1 MSKNN
6 PPIRDWLTEFKIEFG
21 SASNYLYNN
30 TRQPVKINLTVEA
43 KGDLTFLDEEV
54 ESLVIVY
61 INNKGEHIEI
71 PTNPGE
77 LKWHCTDSKD
87 PLYDYFEGAAEDNK
101 ESLGAVPAALKS
113 ITKSYYI
120 YTGDNHGA
128 VLKLY
133 AKITKYEKD
142 PGETEP
148 KPKYTYTSD
157 NTPFSSS
164 VILEAKRPPA
174 FNFPDHY
181 QFNLAYSES
190 GVPEDLFVHEHSVS
204 LKRFRFVKSAFEDN
218 DKKGM
223 IRWDRKEIGQTWA
236 THVGIAGVGERK
248 VQYQGFTLGDSFT
261 ARENVTS
268 STQDKVV
275 ILLQGA
281 NNISYYYDSNPP
293 SGREGPCTIH
303 AYDSQGN
310 KHTLSFRFE
319 DGQRVNVA
327 LDVTVNAAD

>member
-1 MSKNN
+1 MSENN
-6 PPIRDWLTEFKIEFG
+6 PPIGEWLNEFKIELG

-30 TRQPVKINLTVEA
+30 TRQQVKINLIVEA
-43 KGDLTFLDEEV
+43 KGDQTFLKEEL
-54 ESLVIVY
+54 ESLVMVY
-61 INNKGEHIEI
+61 INNQGEYIEI
-71 PTNPGE
+71 PTAPGP

-87 PLYDYFEGAAEDNK
+87 PLYDYFEGASEDNK
-101 ESLGAVPAALKS
+101 ESLDAVPAALKS
-113 ITKSYYI
+113 ITKNYYI
-120 YTGDNHGA
+120 HTADTHGA

-133 AKITKYEKD
+133 AKITKHEGD
-142 PGETEP
+142 PAAPT
-148 KPKYTYTSD
+148 PKYTYTSD
-157 NTPFSSS
+157 NKPFSSF
-164 VILEAKRPPA
+164 VILEAQRPPA

-190 GVPEDLFVHEHSVS
+190 GVPEDLFIHEHSVS
-204 LKRFRFVKSAFEDN
+204 LKRFKFVKSAFEGS

-223 IRWDRKEIGQTWA
+223 IRWARKEPGQTWA

-248 VQYQGFTLGDSFT
+248 VQYQGFQLGDSFK

-281 NNISYYYDSNPP
+281 NNIPYYNDSNPP

-310 KHTLSFRFE
+310 KHTLNFRFE
-319 DGQRVNVA
+319 DGQRVNVT

>member
-1 MSKNN
+1 MSENT
-6 PPIRDWLTEFKIEFG
+6 PPIGEWLTEFRIELG

-30 TRQPVKINLTVEA
+30 TRQQVKINLIVEA
-43 KGDLTFLDEEV
+43 KGDQTFLEEEL

-61 INNKGEHIEI
+61 IDNQGKHIEL
-71 PTNPGE
+71 PTEPGS

-87 PLYDYFEGAAEDNK
+87 PLYDYFEAATEDNK
-101 ESLGAVPAALKS
+101 ESLGAIPAALKS
-113 ITKSYYI
+113 ITKNYYI
-120 YTGDNHGA
+120 HTADSHGE

-133 AKITKYEKD
+133 AKITKYEKG
-142 PGETEP
+142 PPEQEP

-157 NTPFSSS
+157 NKPFSSF
-164 VILEAKRPPA
+164 VILEAKRAPT
-174 FNFPDHY
+174 FNFPDDY

-204 LKRFRFVKSAFEDN
+204 LKQFRFVKSAFEGK

-223 IRWDRKEIGQTWA
+223 IRWARKELGQTWA

-248 VQYQGFTLGDSFT
+248 VQYQGFTLGDSFK

-268 STQDKVV
+268 STQGKVL

-281 NNISYYYDSNPP
+281 NNIPYYDDSDPP

-310 KHTLSFRFE
+310 KHTLNFRFE
-319 DGQRVNVA
+319 DGQRVNVI